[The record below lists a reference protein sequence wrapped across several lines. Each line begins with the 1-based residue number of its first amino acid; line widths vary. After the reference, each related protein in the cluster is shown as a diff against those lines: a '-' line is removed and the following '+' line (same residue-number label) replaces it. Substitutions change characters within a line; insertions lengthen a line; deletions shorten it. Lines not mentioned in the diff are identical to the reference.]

1 MIVSAPYRCY
11 VKNMGESRQQC
22 SQHLGINEEK
32 LLYEQSSKTNAV
44 QLTMD
49 LQTTNAHSNEMPKK
63 DTKVKKN
70 HSNRSVLMLLYKISD
85 ENIGKFAQM

>member
-1 MIVSAPYRCY
+1 
-11 VKNMGESRQQC
+11 MGESRQRC

-44 QLTMD
+44 QLTME

-63 DTKVKKN
+63 IRKLKKPQQLFRVDAYVQ
-70 HSNRSVLMLLYKISD
+70 SKRD

>member
-1 MIVSAPYRCY
+1 MVKFKNLRTREFLIVSAPYRCY
-11 VKNMGESRQQC
+11 VKNMGESRQRC

-44 QLTMD
+44 QLTME

-63 DTKVKKN
+63 IRKFKKTTAT
-70 HSNRSVLMLLYKISD
+70 VPC
-85 ENIGKFAQM
+85 